1 MGRTSLLIGI
11 TRDAAAIH
19 EILKATLSLQKLG
32 YFTIIIIIIIYICF
46 TICALSCES
55 IYVVLSSLAP
65 IINHQAQ
72 LYIY

>member
-32 YFTIIIIIIIYICF
+32 YFTIIIIIYICF